1 MKISK
6 IYIFLIGITL
16 SFALIIPVSAQNRFD
31 VGDDKYT
38 PSMGQSGKD
47 VIWIP
52 TGNDLVSSMLK
63 IAEVTPKDLVYDL
76 GAGDGKIAIAAA
88 KEFGANAIGIEFNP
102 DMAALAQRNA
112 NRAGVGNKVKIIN
125 GDIFVEDF
133 SKATVVTLYLL
144 PHLNIKLRPII
155 LNMKPGTRIASH
167 AFNMGDW
174 EPDKEIDSS
183 MARGYFWVVPAKVE
197 GNWALTGI
205 EPQSKVVLNLAQRY
219 QKIGGVLTI
228 GNTSQSILNAQISG
242 DKLSFGYIDRNQ
254 QFHTAIV
261 KVNGSEL
268 IGHNKGENSDNE
280 IVGKRF

>member
-16 SFALIIPVSAQNRFD
+16 SFALIIPISAQNRFD

-125 GDIFVEDF
+125 GDIFILICVNLFLFTFIVVDF
-133 SKATVVTLYLL
+133 L
-144 PHLNIKLRPII
+144 
-155 LNMKPGTRIASH
+155 
-167 AFNMGDW
+167 F
-174 EPDKEIDSS
+174 
-183 MARGYFWVVPAKVE
+183 
-197 GNWALTGI
+197 
-205 EPQSKVVLNLAQRY
+205 Q
-219 QKIGGVLTI
+219 
-228 GNTSQSILNAQISG
+228 
-242 DKLSFGYIDRNQ
+242 
-254 QFHTAIV
+254 
-261 KVNGSEL
+261 
-268 IGHNKGENSDNE
+268 
-280 IVGKRF
+280 